1 MSAVSPAVADE
12 VIFKLQSFSQIHL
25 LDGFLQPKQSEL
37 IPLEKQVWNIHVT
50 ISKNK

>member
-1 MSAVSPAVADE
+1 MSAVFPAVADE

-37 IPLEKQVWNIHVT
+37 IPLEKQV
-50 ISKNK
+50 